1 MANSKLNSALEALK
15 KSGIRIYTEETIPEC
30 ETIPTGS
37 LIFNQIM
44 DGGVHTRRLEMIF
57 AREGVGKSV
66 LAYTVINNALH
77 KFEDS
82 IAILLDI
89 ECRADMNW
97 ISKFVTEDVIDR
109 LLVLREEYIENAGN
123 SINEII
129 KQLNNIHISCIV
141 VDSIA
146 AANTARYKDTDM
158 ETQQIGGN
166 AMGVGKFVRSMV
178 QIAEKNN
185 TAVVLL
191 NQIRDDIGSYG
202 PSIGHV
208 PGGMAMKHACDA
220 TYYLRSLSQKDTKN
234 LAINGIEEKTG
245 LGEVQ
250 QLAVGVAIKC
260 LKGKNWSQTAKT
272 LFYRKAT
279 EDNNTGYD
287 ILNEVFRLAI
297 ANGIITKNSEYGS
310 TFYYDGFPLDEK
322 SGKNQIVDKKNVLT
336 YLKENKECF
345 ENLKNDVIN
354 SGVVESQVKQDDF
367 VEEY

>member
-1 MANSKLNSALEALK
+1 MDSSKLSSALESLK
-15 KSGIRIYTEETIPEC
+15 KAGISVYKTNNLPEC
-30 ETIPTGS
+30 DVIPTGS
-37 LIFNQIM
+37 LVFNQIM
-44 DGGVHTRRLEMIF
+44 NGGVHTRRLEMLF

-66 LAYTVINNALH
+66 LAYTIINNALH

-89 ECRADMNW
+89 ECRADIDW
-97 ISKFVTEDVIDR
+97 ISKFVTEDVINR
-109 LLVLREEYIENAGN
+109 LLILREEYIENAGN
-123 SINEII
+123 SINKII
-129 KQLNNIHISCIV
+129 KQLNNVHISCIV

-146 AANTARYKDTDM
+146 AANTARYKDADM

-191 NQIRDDIGSYG
+191 NQIRDDIGGYG

-208 PGGMAMKHACDA
+208 PGGMALRHACDA
-220 TYYLRSLSQKDTKN
+220 TYYLRSLSQKDTKD
-234 LAINGIEEKTG
+234 LATNGIEEKTD

-260 LKGKNWSQTAKT
+260 LKGKNWSQTAKS
-272 LFYRKAT
+272 LFYRRAT
-279 EDNNTGYD
+279 EDNNIGYD
-287 ILNEVFRLAI
+287 ILNEVFRLAV
-297 ANGIITKNSEYGS
+297 ANKIITKNSEYGS
-310 TFYYDGFPLDEK
+310 TFYYKDFPYNEK
-322 SGKNQIVDKKNVLT
+322 TGNNQIVDKRNVLT

-345 ENLKNDVIN
+345 ENLKNDIVVN
-354 SGVVESQVKQDDF
+354 GVVESQVKQDDF

>member
-1 MANSKLNSALEALK
+1 MNSKLNSALEALK
-15 KSGIRIYTEETIPEC
+15 KNGIRVYDEKTIPEC
-30 ETIPTGS
+30 EVIPTGS
-37 LIFNQIM
+37 LIFNQVM
-44 DGGVHTRRLEMIF
+44 NGGFHTRRLEMIC

-66 LAYTVINNALH
+66 LSYTAINNALH

-82 IAILLDI
+82 VAILLDI
-89 ECRADMNW
+89 ECRADIEW
-97 ISKFVTEDVIDR
+97 ISKFVTEDVIAR
-109 LLVLREEYIENAGN
+109 LLILREEYIENAGN
-123 SINEII
+123 TINKII
-129 KQLNNIHISCIV
+129 KQLNNIHISIIV

-146 AANTARYKDTDM
+146 AANTARYKDADM

-220 TYYLRSLSQKDTKN
+220 TYYLRNLSQKDTKD
-234 LAINGIEEKTG
+234 LATNGIEEKTD

-260 LKGKNWSQTAKT
+260 LKGKNWSQTAKS
-272 LFYRKAT
+272 LFYRRAT
-279 EDNNTGYD
+279 ENNNVGYD
-287 ILNEVFRLAI
+287 TLNEVFRLAL
-297 ANGIITKNSEYGS
+297 ANSIITKNSEYGS
-310 TFYYDGFPLDEK
+310 TFYYSKFPLDEK
-322 SGKNQIVDKKNVLT
+322 SGKNQIVDKKNVLL
-336 YLKENKECF
+336 YLKNNKECF
-345 ENLKNDVIN
+345 EDIKNNILN
-354 SGVVESQVKQDDF
+354 SGIIKDQVEQDDF
-367 VEEY
+367 TEEY